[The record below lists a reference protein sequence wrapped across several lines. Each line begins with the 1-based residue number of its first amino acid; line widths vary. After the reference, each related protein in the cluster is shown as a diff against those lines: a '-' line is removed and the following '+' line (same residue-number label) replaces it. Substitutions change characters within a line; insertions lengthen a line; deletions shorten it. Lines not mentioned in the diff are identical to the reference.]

1 MFLTT
6 DAISPRTKPQQLRA
20 EHVATSSSM
29 FLETIIALLL
39 PHITANASD
48 IRAAR
53 QDILGLLRSY
63 ATRTR
68 AECLLAAQ
76 IIALGMATLDALAEA
91 RSDEA
96 SASMRLRHRGNA
108 NSLNRAALQTAK
120 ALDQSLAQPLPPEP
134 AIQPTPVDESPA
146 AEAPID
152 PDHDTTSPH
161 VLERNNRIWAAS
173 MIDSVRKLGL
183 PIDLLTSQRPPPQ
196 P

>member
-1 MFLTT
+1 
-6 DAISPRTKPQQLRA
+6 
-20 EHVATSSSM
+20 M

-53 QDILGLLRSY
+53 QDIVGLLRSY

-68 AECLLAAQ
+68 AECLLATQ

-134 AIQPTPVDESPA
+134 AIQPAPVDDPPA
-146 AEAPID
+146 VEAPAVEAPID
-152 PDHDTTSPH
+152 SDHDTATPH
-161 VLERNNRIWAAS
+161 VLAERNKRIWAAA

-183 PIDLLTSQRPPPQ
+183 PVDLLTSQLPPPQ